1 MSNILNPVSKQI
13 GACFICMAPAR
24 RGQACR
30 ADYPE
35 NAKETSQS
43 PAQPAEDTPP
53 AFFWPQSDSLYHVIA
68 WLHTRLL
75 PPRSL
80 FRLPQVEMFPCISL
94 FTFIGCWRGVVTV
107 GGGCLATV
115 KAHACD
121 ILRILLIQMECMHK
135 LCFGNYLFKLFKK
148 CMSKHPYQYLV
159 LCIFNLNCKL
169 TLQSLVFEFSVGVK
183 PNISPGLDHLCQ
195 HDSEA
200 GPWMNLMS

>member
-1 MSNILNPVSKQI
+1 MPKK
-13 GACFICMAPAR
+13 PAGVQLSQQRTR
-24 RGQACR
+24 RLPSS
-30 ADYPE
+30 DP
-35 NAKETSQS
+35 SQTVYITPS
-43 PAQPAEDTPP
+43 PGFTPP
-53 AFFWPQSDSLYHVIA
+53 L
-68 WLHTRLL
+68 LL
-75 PPRSL
+75 PPPGLCSASLRLKCFRAFLSL
-80 FRLPQVEMFPCISL
+80 FM
-94 FTFIGCWRGVVTV
+94 FIGCRRGVVAA

-121 ILRILLIQMECMHK
+121 ILGILFIQRDCMHK

-169 TLQSLVFEFSVGVK
+169 TLQSLVFEFRVGVK